1 MANYYLVMAAIIFCS
16 YLLGNVNFSII
27 ISHFK
32 HRDVRKVGSG
42 NPGTMNMLRSFGV
55 RLGALTLVLDAIKG
69 VIPALVGWLLL
80 GADSPLCGG
89 ESFVFGDDRIG
100 LYIGGL
106 SAVIGHCFPVIYK
119 FKGGKGVA
127 TTIGVALVA
136 SPIVTLIAV
145 FIAFIYLV
153 TVKIGSLSSF
163 IAIGCPLAYTATV
176 EFINGGALEGA
187 LAIVILMLVI
197 VMHYENIVR
206 IFKGEEKP
214 VVLFGKNKTARKMME
229 EERRRAEEEKSQQ

>member
-1 MANYYLVMAAIIFCS
+1 MAYYFVMIAVIVCAYF
-16 YLLGNVNFSII
+16 LGNVNFSII
-27 ISHFK
+27 ISNLK

-69 VIPALVGWLLL
+69 VVPAVIGWLLL

-89 ESFVFGDDRIG
+89 EKFAFGNDEIG

-136 SPIVTLIAV
+136 NPIVTLISV
-145 FIAFIYLV
+145 FAAFLFLISI
-153 TVKIGSLSSF
+153 KIGALASF
-163 IAIGCPLAYTATV
+163 IAIGCPLVYTATTAFISGKTV
-176 EFINGGALEGA
+176 EGILAL
-187 LAIVILMLVI
+187 VILMLVI
-197 VMHYENIVR
+197 AMHYANIIR

-214 VVLFGKNKTARKMME
+214 VVLFGKNKTAKKMI
-229 EERRRAEEEKSQQ
+229 EEEKLKVEEEKKA